1 VNAPTRIPATIVTGF
16 LGAGKTTLIRSLIAK
31 ARGRRIAILVN
42 EFGDMG
48 FDGGLL
54 AECGEADC
62 RPDSIVELA
71 NGCICCTV
79 ADEFLPTMEVLL
91 ARDSAPDHIV
101 IETSGLALPQPLVR
115 AFSWPS
121 VRHRVTVDGV
131 VTVVDAAAVS
141 AGRFAP
147 DPEATRA
154 ALAADPAIDHD
165 DPIEELFEDQ
175 LRCADLVVISKADL
189 VSNGELAAAEAV
201 ARREARAGVALLRGR
216 GDNLSPDVLLG
227 LASASES
234 DMAGRESHDELAG
247 EDHDHDEFVSFSLG
261 LEAAPSLEAIRSRVE
276 TALALPGVLRIKG
289 RAGVVNKAASAV
301 VQGVGGRVETYF
313 SPGSDGSRLVVIGLR
328 EIDRPAIEA
337 ILAGADELFSQ

>member
-1 VNAPTRIPATIVTGF
+1 MSAPARIPATIVTGF
-16 LGAGKTTLIRSLIAK
+16 LGAGKTTLIRNLVAK

-54 AECGEADC
+54 ADCGDADC

-79 ADEFLPTMEVLL
+79 ADEFLPTMEALL
-91 ARDSAPDHIV
+91 ARDPAPDHIV
-101 IETSGLALPQPLVR
+101 IETSGLTLPQPLVR

-154 ALAADPAIDHD
+154 TLAADPAIDHD

-189 VSNGELAAAEAV
+189 VSEAELAAAEAV

-216 GDNLSPDVLLG
+216 GSNLSPDVLLG
-227 LASASES
+227 IAAASED
-234 DMAGRESHDELAG
+234 DMAGRESHDDLAG
-247 EDHDHDEFVSFSLG
+247 EDHDHDEFVSFTLG
-261 LEAAPSLEAIRSRVE
+261 LDTAPSLEPIRSRIAA
-276 TALALPGVLRIKG
+276 ALALPGVLRIKG
-289 RAGVVNKAASAV
+289 RVAVANKSASAV
-301 VQGVGGRVETYF
+301 VQGVGSRVETYF
-313 SPGSDGSRLVVIGLR
+313 SPGSDSPRLVVIGLR
-328 EIDRPAIEA
+328 DMNRPAIKA
-337 ILAGADELFSQ
+337 ILAGADEPIAQ